1 MRVEGMGSRRQQT
14 GRLFAAGLV
23 LLMLVAST
31 TAASDADEVL
41 GRGETFFRLLK
52 EKNYGTLWG
61 YLSKRSQATIIGD
74 TMKNL
79 GGASDVAVRKA
90 EIEKDFS
97 GAGNIARA
105 YWSGF
110 LAVFNPD
117 SVLDESR
124 WTIESVKKES
134 AVIVLRHR
142 KAEAPV
148 QMRMVKEDGLWR
160 IGLVETF
167 WGK

>member
-1 MRVEGMGSRRQQT
+1 MGTRRQGM
-14 GRLFAAGLV
+14 GRLFAAGLILLV
-23 LLMLVAST
+23 LAASAP
-31 TAASDADEVL
+31 AASDGDEVL

-52 EKNYGTLWG
+52 EKNYGSLWQ
-61 YLSKRSQATIIGD
+61 YLSKRSRETIVGD

-79 GGASDVAVRKA
+79 GGDSGVAGRKG
-90 EIEKDFS
+90 EIEKDFTE
-97 GAGNIARA
+97 GGGIARA

-117 SVLDESR
+117 TVLEESR
-124 WTIESVKKES
+124 WTIDTVKKES

-142 KAEAPV
+142 KSEAPV
-148 QMRMVKEDGLWR
+148 QLRMVKEDGAWR
-160 IGLVETF
+160 VGLVETF